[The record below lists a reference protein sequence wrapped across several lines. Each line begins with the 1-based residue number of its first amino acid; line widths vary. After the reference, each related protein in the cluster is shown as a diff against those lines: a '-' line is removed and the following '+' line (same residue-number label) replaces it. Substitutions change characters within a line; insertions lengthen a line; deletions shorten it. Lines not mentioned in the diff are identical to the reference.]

1 MLLAH
6 PWLASLSK
14 PETIDEDAEAEDA
27 AENDLADA
35 TGALSLNHPSGR
47 VAEGDYTV
55 AEWVRGVL
63 AGKKQADGVDGVD
76 GEARKPALHA
86 APLVSPLGSPL
97 IGA

>member
-6 PWLASLSK
+6 PWLASLGK

-55 AEWVRGVL
+55 AAWVRGVL
-63 AGKKQADGVDGVD
+63 AGKREGQQADGVDGA
-76 GEARKPALHA
+76 GRKPALHA
-86 APLVSPLGSPL
+86 APLVSPLASPL
-97 IGA
+97 VGH